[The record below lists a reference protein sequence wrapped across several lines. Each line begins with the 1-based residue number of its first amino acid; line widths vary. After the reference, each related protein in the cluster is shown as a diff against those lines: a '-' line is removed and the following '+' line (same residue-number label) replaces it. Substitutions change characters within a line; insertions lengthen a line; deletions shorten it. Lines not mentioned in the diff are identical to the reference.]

1 MPVND
6 SGIMSFR
13 AAGTVNAYRRVKFS
27 ATNAVTSVI
36 QSGATGIDCGVSL
49 YAGAT
54 GDMIAVALLNKPGTL
69 EVKGAATAPAYGAI
83 LYPAADGK
91 LTATAA
97 TGLGIATYVAIR
109 AASAT
114 GEVLEVVFRKFHSTA
129 TGY

>member
-1 MPVND
+1 MPFND
-6 SGIMSFR
+6 VGIMSFR
-13 AAGTVNAYRRVKFS
+13 AAGTINANRRVKFS
-27 ATNAVTSVI
+27 GTNAITSVV

-54 GDMIAVALLNKPGTL
+54 NAIIAVALLNKPGTI
-69 EVKGAATAPAYGAI
+69 EVKGAATAPAYGAV

-91 LTATAA
+91 LTATAG